1 MDLLWLVRTRIA
13 DSLDRLP
20 RYMCT
25 ETIQR
30 TVYEPDIQDRSAACD
45 EGPRPP
51 MHAASSDKLRLDV
64 AISSTVEMYSWV
76 GESRFNDRDLR
87 DMVQE
92 GAISN
97 GVFAAF
103 LAAIFRNGDSRFT
116 YGVEKTQDDGTF
128 VEFAFRVPYEK
139 STYRYSARGG
149 KRVITGYEGT
159 FLVDPESGD
168 LVELIVRTSQLPAE
182 TLACYAATTLHYAR
196 VRVKDA
202 GFLLPTESRLRIVQ
216 TDGGESENRTVFSG
230 CHEFLGESNIT
241 FGPPP
246 DAPALK
252 TDRSPALDA
261 LIIPQGL
268 RFRVAL
274 TQSIDVATAAA
285 GDPVKAQL
293 LTPIRDR
300 TKVFVPAGAA
310 VAARIVRVRHF
321 YDNAAPI
328 SLHLKLET
336 VDVGGVRVR
345 LAAAPDIARGF
356 AKTKKGSLQQ
366 RLDIGSLHGL
376 EYHAAAFEFPN
387 IQLIPSGLESMWVTS
402 SPAPGDPGSMLPK

>member
-1 MDLLWLVRTRIA
+1 MARIK
-13 DSLDRLP
+13 P
-20 RYMCT
+20 
-25 ETIQR
+25 Q
-30 TVYEPDIQDRSAACD
+30 P
-45 EGPRPP
+45 
-51 MHAASSDKLRLDV
+51 DV
-64 AISSTVEMYSWV
+64 ARYA
-76 GESRFNDRDLR
+76 
-87 DMVQE
+87 DM
-92 GAISN
+92 
-97 GVFAAF
+97 F
-103 LAAIFRNGDSRFT
+103 
-116 YGVEKTQDDGTF
+116 
-128 VEFAFRVPYEK
+128 
-139 STYRYSARGG
+139 SAMG
-149 KRVITGYEGT
+149 
-159 FLVDPESGD
+159 
-168 LVELIVRTSQLPAE
+168 
-182 TLACYAATTLHYAR
+182 
-196 VRVKDA
+196 
-202 GFLLPTESRLRIVQ
+202 TESRLRIVQ

-293 LTPIRDR
+293 LTPIRD
-300 TKVFVPAGAA
+300 
-310 VAARIVRVRHF
+310 
-321 YDNAAPI
+321 
-328 SLHLKLET
+328 